1 MAFPVWVN
9 NYIGIPYLFGG
20 DTLDGADCWG
30 LVRIIL
36 RNEYKKELPDYYHDD
51 PLQHRVA
58 QLVKSS
64 LATAPVDKTE
74 NPEPGDIVL
83 LKIIGF
89 PCHIG
94 IVAGNGFMVH
104 TLHGHDSALESY
116 TGSKWSKRMEGFYRV
131 R

>member
-9 NYIGIPYLFGG
+9 NYIGIPYRFGG

-36 RNEYKKELPDYYHDD
+36 HNEYQKELPAYYHDGAD
-51 PLQHRVA
+51 RHGLWA
-58 QLVKSS
+58 IMDAS
-64 LATAPVDKTE
+64 LPTAPVDKISE
-74 NPEPGDIVL
+74 PEPGDLVL
-83 LKIIGF
+83 LNIFGR
-89 PCHIG
+89 PCHVG

-104 TLHGHDSALESY
+104 TLGGHDSALESY
-116 TGSKWSKRMEGFYRV
+116 TGSKWAKRMEGFYRV